1 MVSAGMRQVNDQL
14 DGARRI
20 RAEWLLKL
28 QQGETDLPGLL
39 RQACQ
44 PGFHALLRLPLTRVI
59 AEQPGYST
67 AKAVRI
73 LGRVQELL
81 GAEPLTRPEAVRL
94 KVQWLVD
101 GRSGGRRL
109 MAFCDAT
116 RTKEGRPWPG
126 VSLQPGPGTIA
137 GIRNGWGGGSD
148 GGTW

>member
-1 MVSAGMRQVNDQL
+1 MVSAGMRQVNDHL

-39 RQACQ
+39 RQACE

-81 GAEPLTRPEAVRL
+81 GADPLTRPEAVRL

-126 VSLQPGPGTIA
+126 FPYSPGPERSQAYRTD
-137 GIRNGWGGGSD
+137 GGGSD